1 MNSIIIELDRA
12 VAKVD
17 IVEEKE
23 SNIFLT
29 YVSDKR
35 IEEVVTNFGN
45 NIITSYS
52 IQDIDGKENI
62 IFKDINNSSLTF
74 VIQDENQDLGL
85 NYISYLIDKYNERR
99 KSFYEEEKEV
109 RNINIALSTTSSY
122 YEKIN
127 DEIINFVL
135 HVSNDEVS
143 VEDLDFARNVFEESF
158 STSPNIVKREKEN
171 IIIILIEKHLITIPK
186 ILFLK
191 IDNII
196 KKRRQL
202 KKLAFKKEGI
212 KNENGRIS

>member
-23 SNIFLT
+23 SNTFLT

-52 IQDIDGKENI
+52 VQDIDGKENI